1 MNHHHR
7 NCQHQEKIWNST
19 TPATASSLTVP
30 QYSCTTRPLHTGICN
45 DTDQD
50 VPEYTVPEETTVLTA
65 DFELYGGEGA
75 ITLVSN
81 IPVRGVAVDDHSNI
95 CYVRAS
101 AAREANKTCHTSS
114 TFRWHFLEQSAVLLQ
129 PLPLS
134 FSRARICTDA
144 LTDKLFDNQPHQSQS
159 RQRVMRTKEALLPRS
174 IPIMPTLALPLG

>member
-50 VPEYTVPEETTVLTA
+50 VPEYTLPEDTTVLTA

-95 CYVRAS
+95 CYVRAC

-134 FSRARICTDA
+134 LSRARICTDA
-144 LTDKLFDNQPHQSQS
+144 LSCLTISPIKVSLDRESWEQKKRFSRGASLLCQPS
-159 RQRVMRTKEALLPRS
+159 RSL
-174 IPIMPTLALPLG
+174 